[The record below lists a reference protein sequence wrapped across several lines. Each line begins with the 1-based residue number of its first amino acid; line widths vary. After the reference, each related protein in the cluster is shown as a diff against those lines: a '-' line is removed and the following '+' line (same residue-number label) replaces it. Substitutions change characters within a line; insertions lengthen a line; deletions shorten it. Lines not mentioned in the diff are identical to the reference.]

1 MAYKRASKTETKV
14 LAKLQRSAAAI
25 HLHEG
30 LVYKRNYTAH
40 EAASYWR
47 TYKNEPWEMG
57 TVPVFQQD
65 TTLASLE
72 ELLIEH
78 DRNIVELE
86 DRIITALAD
95 QPVCDTCDDKTRWAC
110 SCPCHQIKT
119 GEKLTW

>member
-1 MAYKRASKTETKV
+1 MRIRATKAEAKV
-14 LAKLQRSAAAI
+14 LEKLARSAAAI

-30 LVYKRNYTAH
+30 LVYRRNYTAH

-47 TYKNEPWEMG
+47 TYKYEPWEMG

-95 QPVCDTCDDKTRWAC
+95 QPVCDRCNDDKTRWFC
-110 SCPCHQIKT
+110 TCPCHQIKT

>member
-1 MAYKRASKTETKV
+1 MRRRANKTETTV
-14 LAKLQRSAAAI
+14 LEKLARSAAAI

-30 LVYKRNYTAH
+30 LVYKRNYSAH
-40 EAASYWR
+40 EAAGYWR

-57 TVPVFQQD
+57 TVSVFQQD

-72 ELLIEH
+72 ELLVEH

-86 DRIITALAD
+86 DRLITALAE
-95 QPVCDTCDDKTRWAC
+95 QPACDTCNDKTRNFC
-110 SCPCHQIKT
+110 SCPCHRIKT